1 MLASLLALGG
11 NFNNGTND
19 GVFYFNCN
27 NAFSNTNLNYGAH
40 LLISINYCTMFSL
53 PLGKNNVDTAVVSK
67 PKGFESHKDR

>member
-11 NFNNGTND
+11 SFSNGSID
-19 GVFYFNCN
+19 GVFFFYCN
-27 NAFSNTNLNYGAH
+27 YAFSYSYLNYGAH